1 MNTTTPVDWVPAEQV
16 PLRLWPGGSVRV
28 GGTRVSLDTVIGEHH
43 NGLSPEEI
51 VRAYDCLELADV
63 YAAIAFYLRNRV
75 KVDEYLAEGHRK
87 AEESRAYF
95 RSAVSTH
102 HTSRVDGSSEGEG
115 EGACSGW
122 RLTPM

>member
-95 RSAVSTH
+95 EARCPPITRA
-102 HTSRVDGSSEGEG
+102 ELM
-115 EGACSGW
+115 A
-122 RLTPM
+122 RLKAKEKAHAPAGV